1 MLKEDCLDLPPKVF
15 TTRTVEL
22 SDEQKEI
29 FKVMYN
35 SWGGPKDPI
44 KPRRKK
50 KRGGKV

>member
-1 MLKEDCLDLPPKVF
+1 MTEKKFKIDDFFKLP
-15 TTRTVEL
+15 R
-22 SDEQKEI
+22 SEQKEI

>member
-1 MLKEDCLDLPPKVF
+1 MTEKKFKIDDFFK
-15 TTRTVEL
+15 L
-22 SDEQKEI
+22 SKPEQKEI